1 MGAEKI
7 VLKESPPLEFIFDE
21 NSFQIINAAN
31 PDSEGIYEH
40 ATLKSVGFH
49 KEKTN
54 WFLTIFSFMVEL
66 VVGVGGGDRYKD
78 KKKLTIHHANKKVKI
93 DLFDCEQKT
102 IDKLISKLK
111 AIANLT
117 P

>member
-1 MGAEKI
+1 MDVEKI
-7 VLKESPPLEFIFDE
+7 VLKESPPLEFIFNE
-21 NSFQIINAAN
+21 SSFQIINAAV
-31 PDSEGIYEH
+31 PDSEGIYEY
-40 ATLKSVGFH
+40 ATLQSIGFD

-54 WFLTIFSFMVEL
+54 WGLTLFSFIVEL
-66 VVGVGGGDRYKD
+66 VAGLGGGDRYKD

-111 AIANLT
+111 AIAKLT